1 MQEILAELTRNEVFR
16 VYVFWSGVL
25 VLKMLFMSVF
35 TGMTRFRTKTFANP
49 EDLVS
54 KKLKVKFGDED
65 VERIRRAHRNDLEN
79 ILPFFTIGFFY
90 IFTSPSVYFATQ
102 LYRAAAI
109 SRLLHTFVYAVVV
122 VPQPARAI
130 AFFVPLAVTGYMA
143 VSTILY
149 FL

>member
-1 MQEILAELTRNEVFR
+1 MIFR
-16 VYVFWSGVL
+16 LYL
-25 VLKMLFMSVF
+25 Q
-35 TGMTRFRTKTFANP
+35 TFANP
-49 EDLVS
+49 EDLLW

-79 ILPFFTIGFFY
+79 ILPFFTIGFLY

-109 SRLLHTFVYAVVV
+109 SRILHTIVYTIVVL
-122 VPQPARAI
+122 PQPARAI
-130 AFFVPLAVTGYMA
+130 AFSVPMTVTGYMA
-143 VSTILY
+143 ISTILN